1 MSEYNANIRLSESKE
16 EVKSDLKRDIVRN
29 SNMKTFERERAIKE
43 LKWQTFTRSLTV
55 ISLLVIL
62 LILFFFYKKY
72 S

>member
-16 EVKSDLKRDIVRN
+16 EVKSDLRREIVRK

-43 LKWQTFTRSLTV
+43 LKWQTFTKSLTA

>member
-16 EVKSDLKRDIVRN
+16 EVKSDLKREIVRK

-43 LKWQTFTRSLTV
+43 LKWQKFTKSLTV
-55 ISLLVIL
+55 ITLLVIL